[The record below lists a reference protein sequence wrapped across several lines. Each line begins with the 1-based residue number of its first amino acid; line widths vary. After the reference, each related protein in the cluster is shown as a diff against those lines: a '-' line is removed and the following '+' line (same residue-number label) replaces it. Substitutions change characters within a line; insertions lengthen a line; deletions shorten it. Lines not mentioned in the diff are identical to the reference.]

1 MFGFSILWSFSCMYI
16 VFRSS
21 PFAHFDDIYEQCAM
35 LIWQPRLKIAQRER
49 KSTLCQVS
57 RNIFATELSCECDP
71 TQKYPFATLATSAA
85 PSDNSFLENLFHTLF
100 LALFIFMYIDFFF
113 SISAKCWYVG
123 RLQNYSALSGFRKT
137 LSEVSWK
144 IQKYFI
150 VATVHRWL
158 CLLDWLLVVH
168 LRLGKL

>member
-1 MFGFSILWSFSCMYI
+1 MFGFSSDPFHLGILYI

-21 PFAHFDDIYEQCAM
+21 PFARFDDILEQCAM

-85 PSDNSFLENLFHTLF
+85 PSDNYFLENLFHTLL

-113 SISAKCWYVG
+113 QFLLNVDMWVG
-123 RLQNYSALSGFRKT
+123 F
-137 LSEVSWK
+137 K
-144 IQKYFI
+144 I
-150 VATVHRWL
+150 
-158 CLLDWLLVVH
+158 
-168 LRLGKL
+168 LRFWVLEKHYLK